1 MKNIFSLIPLLVLAL
16 LSWSC
21 KDDDFFHSLDEKM
34 EFTCPLDSTS
44 EYILVIG
51 DIQDYTYDAKL
62 ARKQFRQTMDW
73 AYAMHRKGYQIDAIL
88 QTGDLTNNDEK
99 WQYEVFEYYT
109 KKVAEQVLYVP
120 IIGNHDYTWGA
131 NSIINNRQDTR
142 YNQFTHFANLEEHV
156 VKYYEEGRLENII
169 VKTTVHSRPF
179 YILALEYG
187 PRPDVLQWA
196 AAFVSTHPDDEFL
209 LMTHEYISRQ
219 GQRINDAG
227 SDGIRQFSGQ
237 PATSPETIWQQLV
250 FPYNNVRCV
259 LCGHNG
265 FSQRLFTPNAA
276 GREVPQILFNLQ
288 YLPNGGDGYIMVWEL
303 PKGSRMVKARTISTF
318 TNEVYSDSL
327 DEIFNPERANYD
339 FEW

>member
-1 MKNIFSLIPLLVLAL
+1 MKNILSLIPLLALAL

-21 KDDDFFHSLDEKM
+21 KDDDFFRSLDEEM

-62 ARKQFRQTMDW
+62 ARNQFRQTMDW
-73 AYAMHRKGYQIDAIL
+73 VYAMHRKGYQIDAIL
-88 QTGDLTNNDEK
+88 QTGDLTNNDER

-120 IIGNHDYTWGA
+120 IIGNHDYSWGD
-131 NSIINNRQDTR
+131 NSIISDH
-142 YNQFTHFANLEEHV
+142 YNTLFSDYTKFTNTQEHV
-156 VKYYEEGRLENII
+156 VAYYEQGRMENII
-169 VKTTVHSRPF
+169 VRTNVQGRTF
-179 YILALEYG
+179 YILAIEFG

-196 AAFVSTHPDDEFL
+196 SAFVSTHPNDSFL
-209 LMTHEYISRQ
+209 LMTHEYLSRN
-219 GQRINDAG
+219 GERVKDGG
-227 SDGIRQFSGQ
+227 SDGLRQFAGQ
-237 PATSPETIWQQLV
+237 PASSPETIWQQLI
-250 FPYNNVRCV
+250 YHNDNIRCV

-265 FSQRLFTPNAA
+265 FSQRIFTPNAA
-276 GREVPQILFNLQ
+276 GREVPQLLFNLQ
-288 YLPNGGDGYIMVWEL
+288 YLPHGGDGYIMVWEL
-303 PKGSRMVKARTISTF
+303 PKGSRTIKARTISTF
-318 TNEVYSDSL
+318 TNEVYSDSV